1 MAFLLAKRLAGRRVT
16 RWAFLYLT
24 ARIIDRSTQEKL
36 MDAAATYAGSFVM
49 FLDTEF

>member
-1 MAFLLAKRLAGRRVT
+1 MGFSI
-16 RWAFLYLT
+16 LT
-24 ARIIDRSTQEKL
+24 ARIIDRSTQERL